1 MNYEFGAKMNKFTAL
16 LTLTLILS
24 ACQKSVT
31 SEQETVEVKNNV
43 NLEQIKEVTL
53 EESFWNALTEQCTHI
68 FTGQSSYPDNPEDSF
83 YGKKLVA
90 NFSNCTDTQIQV
102 PFHVGDNKS
111 RTWIFTKLD
120 NGKLQLK
127 HQHLHDDGSADE
139 VSNYGGISDGGEI
152 SINGQLKTMHVH
164 FPADDFT
171 KQLIPEASTNV
182 WTIELISNGNAAQDS
197 MSYNLYRH
205 SKKRFIASLTKNK

>member
-1 MNYEFGAKMNKFTAL
+1 MNKLTAL
-16 LTLTLILS
+16 LTLTLLLS
-24 ACQKSVT
+24 ACQKST
-31 SEQETVEVKNNV
+31 APKQELVKPNNNV
-43 NLEQIKEVTL
+43 AVEQVKEASL

-68 FTGQSSYPDNPEDSF
+68 FTGQSSYPSTPEDSF
-83 YGKKLVA
+83 YGKELVA
-90 NFSNCTDTQIQV
+90 NFINCTDTQIHV

-139 VSNYGGISDGGEI
+139 VSNYGGTADGGEI
-152 SINGQLKTMHVH
+152 TVTQGVKSIHMH

-171 KQLIPEASTNV
+171 KKLLPEASTNV
-182 WTIELISNGNAAQDS
+182 WTIELISNGNPAQDA
-197 MSYNLYRH
+197 MTYNLYRH
-205 SKKRFIASLTKNK
+205 NKKRFIASLTKTK